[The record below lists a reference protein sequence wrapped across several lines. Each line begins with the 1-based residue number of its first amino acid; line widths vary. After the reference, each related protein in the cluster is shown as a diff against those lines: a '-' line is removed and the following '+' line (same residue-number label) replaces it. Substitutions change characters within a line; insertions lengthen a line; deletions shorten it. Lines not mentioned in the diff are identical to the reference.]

1 MLLEG
6 SEDLGFGHVP
16 SLRDGRARVFEVAA
30 CSSEFLLY
38 LKVTDGS
45 AEMADKLAFR
55 QILNQVCFC

>member
-30 CSSEFLLY
+30 HSSEILLY
-38 LKVTDGS
+38 LKYLTDWS
-45 AEMADKLAFR
+45 AEMADK
-55 QILNQVCFC
+55 